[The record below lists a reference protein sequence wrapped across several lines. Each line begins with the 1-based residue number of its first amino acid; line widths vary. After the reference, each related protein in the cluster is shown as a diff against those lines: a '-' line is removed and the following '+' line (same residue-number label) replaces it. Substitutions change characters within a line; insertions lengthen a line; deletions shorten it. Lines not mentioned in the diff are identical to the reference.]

1 MSSSVRLGLS
11 GFFSEADR
19 GLLKGY
25 LLGAFGRFFFAFL
38 SGYLFFAYYAPE
50 GMDPLVYSALYNIS
64 YIGIEAAITCVIILL
79 PPVDKAMKEIK
90 RMALS

>member
-1 MSSSVRLGLS
+1 MLVDYPLAFAALGLS

-50 GMDPLVYSALYNIS
+50 GKP
-64 YIGIEAAITCVIILL
+64 
-79 PPVDKAMKEIK
+79 
-90 RMALS
+90 